1 MKSFKIGNG
10 YINSNGVYK
19 RNVSNKKNQKGGR
32 VTMSSQYF
40 GRNTDK
46 YYPAGSSELVHQG
59 NKTLAGHD
67 LSPSQ
72 PNNTLT
78 GLQTGG
84 GRTLPSAN
92 DVVGTMP
99 GPTFNGGVTTGE
111 ACVGSHCS
119 IPVTPETQ
127 NLIHNNLNSSTP
139 GANVSYPGTTRMG
152 NNLQRMP
159 GVTNYGNGTNI
170 KCTQTGGNKT
180 LAGHDLSP
188 SQPNNTLTGLQTGG
202 RNDPFD
208 FIFDPNTNKK
218 VSIYGKRGQ
227 EILKDYVKEIEKN
240 N

>member
-78 GLQTGG
+78 GLK
-84 GRTLPSAN
+84 L
-92 DVVGTMP
+92 VV
-99 GPTFNGGVTTGE
+99 E
-111 ACVGSHCS
+111 EHY
-119 IPVTPETQ
+119 PVQMMLLE
-127 NLIHNNLNSSTP
+127 LCLDLLLM
-139 GANVSYPGTTRMG
+139 AV
-152 NNLQRMP
+152 LQP
-159 GVTNYGNGTNI
+159 
-170 KCTQTGGNKT
+170 
-180 LAGHDLSP
+180 
-188 SQPNNTLTGLQTGG
+188 
-202 RNDPFD
+202 
-208 FIFDPNTNKK
+208 
-218 VSIYGKRGQ
+218 
-227 EILKDYVKEIEKN
+227 VKHV
-240 N
+240 

>member
-84 GRTLPSAN
+84 
-92 DVVGTMP
+92 
-99 GPTFNGGVTTGE
+99 
-111 ACVGSHCS
+111 
-119 IPVTPETQ
+119 
-127 NLIHNNLNSSTP
+127 
-139 GANVSYPGTTRMG
+139 
-152 NNLQRMP
+152 
-159 GVTNYGNGTNI
+159 
-170 KCTQTGGNKT
+170 
-180 LAGHDLSP
+180 
-188 SQPNNTLTGLQTGG
+188 

-227 EILKDYVKEIEKN
+227 EILKDYFKEIEKN